1 MMKSSN
7 LVWRLMRRNIS
18 VWQIAGYAI
27 ANLVGLAIVLTA
39 LQFYSDATGLTDDSG
54 DQFVMNRDYL
64 VVSKK
69 VDATHLISGNAAF
82 TDPEVKD
89 LQSQP
94 WVENM
99 AEFTPARFRVV
110 AYLTLQGHTMSTD
123 LFFESVPDEY
133 FDVKP
138 EGWDREIDPES
149 YVIPIIIPKD
159 YLALYNFGFAASRG
173 MPQISEKVISS
184 LPLAIRLGSWENQ
197 LTMPARIVG
206 FSSRL
211 NTVAVPDRFM
221 RWANERFGRQDED
234 DEGASRLIVE
244 VNDPG
249 NPEISKYLADSSIEV
264 AGDKMRSGQATFILR
279 VVTAVVISIGAV
291 ICLLAFF
298 ILTLSIWLLLQK
310 NREKIHDL
318 LMLGYTASQA
328 ARPYYRLVATVN
340 LSILLLAIA
349 VMAVARQFWLSAL
362 EQMGLTASG
371 SLLPILAGIVVMA
384 IITILNLLSIR
395 RIVRKNF

>member
-1 MMKSSN
+1 MNSSN

-69 VDATHLISGNAAF
+69 VDATHLISGNASF
-82 TDPEVKD
+82 TDSEIKD
-89 LQSQP
+89 LESQP

-99 AEFTPARFRVV
+99 AEFTPARFRVQ

-138 EGWDREIDPES
+138 EGWDAEVDSDS

-173 MPQISEKVISS
+173 MPQISERVISS
-184 LPLAIRLGSWENQ
+184 LPLAIRLGSWGNQ

-221 RWANERFGRQDED
+221 QWANGRFGRQED
-234 DEGASRLIVE
+234 GDEGVSRLIVE

-249 NPEISKYLADSSIEV
+249 NPEISKYLSDNSIEV
-264 AGDKMRSGQATFILR
+264 AGDKMKSGQATFILR

-340 LSILLLAIA
+340 LSILLLAVG
-349 VMAVARQFWLSAL
+349 VMFVARQFWLSSL

-371 SLLPILAGIVVMA
+371 SLLPIVAGIVVMA
-384 IITILNLLSIR
+384 AITILNLLSIR

>member
-1 MMKSSN
+1 MNKSN

-27 ANLVGLAIVLTA
+27 ANLVGLVIVLTA

-64 VVSKK
+64 VISKK
-69 VDATHLISGNAAF
+69 VDGSHLLSGNAAF
-82 TDPEVKD
+82 TGAEVED
-89 LQSQP
+89 LRSQP
-94 WVENM
+94 WVESM
-99 AEFTPARFRVV
+99 AEFTPARFRVE
-110 AYLTLQGHTMSTD
+110 AYLTLHSNTMSTD

-138 EGWDREIDPES
+138 EGWDAEVDADS

-173 MPQISEKVISS
+173 MPQISERIATSV
-184 LPLAIRLGSWENQ
+184 PLVVKLGSWGNQ
-197 LTMPARIVG
+197 LAMPARIVG

-221 RWANERFGRQDED
+221 QWANGHFGRPNET
-234 DEGASRLIVE
+234 DEGISRLIVE

-249 NPEISKYLADSSIEV
+249 NPEISEYLAENSIEV
-264 AGDKMRSGQATFILR
+264 SGDKMRSGQAALILR

-328 ARPYYRLVATVN
+328 ARPYYKLVATVN
-340 LSILLLAIA
+340 LSILLLAVGA
-349 VMAVARQFWLSAL
+349 MFAARHLWLAAL
-362 EQMGLTASG
+362 EQMGLSASA
-371 SLLPILAGIVVMA
+371 SLLPVVAGIVVMA
-384 IITILNLLSIR
+384 AITSLNFLSIR

>member
-1 MMKSSN
+1 MNRSN

-18 VWQIAGYAI
+18 VWQIAGYAL

-39 LQFYSDATGLTDDSG
+39 LQFYSDAMGLTDDSG

-64 VVSKK
+64 VISKK
-69 VDATHLISGNAAF
+69 VDGSHLLSGNAAF
-82 TDPEVKD
+82 TDGEVEN
-89 LQSQP
+89 LSSQP
-94 WVENM
+94 WVESM
-99 AEFTPARFRVV
+99 AEFTPARFRVE
-110 AYLTLQGHTMSTD
+110 AFMTLQGNTMSTD

-138 EGWDREIDPES
+138 EGWDAEVDPDS

-159 YLALYNFGFAASRG
+159 YLSLYNFGFAASRG
-173 MPQISEKVISS
+173 MPQISERIVKSV
-184 LPLAIRLGSWENQ
+184 PLVVKLGSWGSQ

-221 RWANERFGRQDED
+221 QWANGRFGRQNDVD
-234 DEGASRLIVE
+234 DGISRLIVE

-249 NPEISKYLADSSIEV
+249 NPEISEYLAGNSIEV
-264 AGDKMRSGQATFILR
+264 SGDKMRSGQAAFILR

-340 LSILLLAIA
+340 LSILLLAVGA
-349 VMAVARQFWLSAL
+349 MFAARHLWLAAL
-362 EQMGLTASG
+362 EQMGLSASV
-371 SLLPILAGIVVMA
+371 SLLPVAAGIVIMA
-384 IITILNLLSIR
+384 AITSLNLLSIR